1 MKILSFAA
9 HRLPL
14 LVLSFSLA
22 LPSFAAEPP
31 TGLTTDLLEHT
42 DRVFLDGYP
51 ASFSLEERKVAI
63 ERYQLTAIR
72 NAKPYLG
79 WIMNDARPNTLQTA
93 YRIIV
98 ASSAQLLAQN
108 QGDMWDSGRT
118 ESDNSTAA
126 PYAGKPLQ
134 PSTVYYWKV
143 QTWSNHGEE
152 SPFSEPKSFITA
164 EKFDNRTACYPLQV
178 ADEYPVRI
186 RLQAI
191 DQYPVRMRRLQ
202 AVDEYPEQTQRLQI
216 DGAND
221 KAALVLVDGVE
232 GNLNGIDPAD
242 VESFYVLKDASA
254 IAIYGAR
261 GANGVVIVTT
271 KRAKDGRR
279 QFPARPSKTV
289 FIDFGKAAFGRL
301 RITLTSPKND
311 TVIVRMGEQVKDG
324 CIDRKPGGTIRYA
337 SCKLPVMAGTYTY
350 SVKIRPDARNTSAT
364 ANESGVKAILM
375 PGYAGEVMPFRYC
388 EIEGYYGNI
397 RNSDVVRQSVYYPF
411 NETASRFFSSDTTLN
426 RVWDLCKYSVKATS
440 FAGTYVDGDRERI
453 PYEADALINQLCHY
467 SVDRE
472 FAIARHSCEY
482 LFEHA
487 TWPAEWIM
495 QSVLMSW
502 YDYLYTGNPASIERF
517 YDDLKAKTLSAL
529 TETNGLISTR
539 TGKLTPEI
547 MKSIHF
553 AGKAIRDIVDWPQS
567 GVLGV
572 GKESPGEAD
581 GFVFTD
587 YNTVVNAY
595 HYEALKVISRI
606 AEALGKTADRDAYLK
621 QAEHVKQQFNKLLLD
636 KKKGYYNDGIGAEHS
651 ALHSNM
657 FPLAFGMTPAKN
669 SKTVTD
675 YMRTRGMA
683 CSVYGSQFLMDA
695 VYNGNDAAY
704 GLQLLS
710 STAERSWYNMIRVGS
725 TISLEAWDNK
735 YKPNQDWN
743 HAWGAVPANAIPRR
757 LMGVEP
763 LEPGFRRMRIKPQ
776 PATLAHAELTVPTIR
791 GDVKVSFRNTPG
803 TRFEMEIDI
812 PANTVAEVWLPLLD
826 KKQRLTMD
834 GVAQKGIVDGSF
846 VKLQAGSGKSHFVVE
861 N

>member
-1 MKILSFAA
+1 MKTLLLVAY
-9 HRLPL
+9 RLPL
-14 LVLSFSLA
+14 FVLSLSLA
-22 LPSFAAEPP
+22 FHSFAAEPP

-51 ASFSLEERKVAI
+51 ANFSLEERRAAI
-63 ERYQLTAIR
+63 ERYRLTAIR
-72 NAKPYLG
+72 SAKPYLG

-93 YRIIV
+93 YRILM
-98 ASSAQLLAQN
+98 ASSTKLLAQN

-118 ESDNSTAA
+118 ASDNSTAVQ
-126 PYAGKPLQ
+126 YAGKPLQ

-164 EKFDNRTACYPLQV
+164 ERFDNRTACYPLQV
-178 ADEYPVRI
+178 ADEYPVR
-186 RLQAI
+186 
-191 DQYPVRMRRLQ
+191 MRRL
-202 AVDEYPEQTQRLQI
+202 YT
-216 DGAND
+216 DGANASAND
-221 KAALVLVDGVE
+221 KALVLVDGLE
-232 GNLNGIDPAD
+232 SDLDEIDPAE
-242 VESFYVLKDASA
+242 VESFSVLKDAA
-254 IAIYGAR
+254 ATAVYGTR
-261 GANGVVIVTT
+261 GANGVLLITT
-271 KRAKDGRR
+271 RRVGDGKKH
-279 QFPARPSKTV
+279 FSARPSKAV

-311 TVIVRMGEQVKDG
+311 TVTVRMGEHVKDG
-324 CIDRKPGGTIRYA
+324 RIDRKPGGTIRYA
-337 SCKLPVMAGTYTY
+337 SYKLPVMAGTYTY
-350 SVKIRPDARNTSAT
+350 SVKIRPDVRNTSAT

-375 PGYAGEVMPFRYC
+375 PDDTGEVMPFRYC

-397 RNSDVVRQSVYYPF
+397 RKSDVVRQSVYYPF
-411 NETASRFFSSDTTLN
+411 NETASRFLSSDTVLN
-426 RVWDLCKYSVKATS
+426 RVWELCKYSVKAVS
-440 FAGTYVDGDRERI
+440 FAGIYVDGDRERI

-472 FAIARHSCEY
+472 FAIARRSCEY
-482 LFEHA
+482 FFEYA

-517 YDDLKAKTLSAL
+517 YEDLKAKTLSAL

-539 TGKLTPEI
+539 TGKLTPEL

-567 GVLGV
+567 GVLGI

-595 HYEALKVISRI
+595 HYEALKLISRI

-621 QAEHVKQQFNKLLLD
+621 QSGYVKQQFNKLLLD
-636 KKKGYYNDGIGAEHS
+636 RKKGYYNDGIGTEHS
-651 ALHSNM
+651 ALHSTM
-657 FPLAFGMTPAKN
+657 FPLAFGMAPAGN
-669 SKTVTD
+669 SKTATD
-675 YMRTRGMA
+675 YMRSRGMA

-695 VYNGNDAAY
+695 VYNANDAAY

-710 STAERSWYNMIRVGS
+710 STAERSWYNMIRAGS

-743 HAWGAVPANAIPRR
+743 HAWGAAPANVIPRR

-763 LEPGFRRMRIKPQ
+763 LEPGFRKIRIKPQ
-776 PATLAHAELTVPTIR
+776 PATLAHAELVMPTIR

-803 TRFEMEIDI
+803 TKFEMEIEI

-826 KKQRLTMD
+826 RKQRLTMD
-834 GVAQKGIVDGSF
+834 GAAQKGIVDGSF
-846 VKLQAGSGKSHFVVE
+846 VKLQAGSGKRRFVVE